1 MKRRLSRRSVLR
13 SAAGI
18 TVALP
23 FLEAMLPRGA
33 RGQEAT
39 PPLRFGIF
47 FSSNGVR
54 EDAWVPTG
62 GETDFVLNTELA
74 PLADHKSD
82 LIVLYGLDAQSSYMQ
97 EGNPHDLAMAHMLT
111 GMRMQGSTFG
121 RAGHVLDGTAGGPSI
136 DQAIAAE
143 IGGETK
149 LRSLELGVQSTIT
162 NLEPM
167 VTRMSYGGPGD
178 PRTPIDDPK
187 QVYTRLFGD
196 TLASQAEIETLL
208 KQRRSVLDGV
218 LAEFNAINAQLGYDD
233 RLKLER
239 HAAAI
244 RDLENQLGLGLT
256 PNANCVIP
264 ENPPEVVSEVYD
276 CVRDDRPAKCM
287 DGFADIGKA
296 QMDLFVL
303 ALSCDLTRVVSLQW
317 STAESQTVH
326 DQVPG
331 VTQEHH
337 LMSHDIATYASQM
350 SLVNTWYAEQFAYL
364 LTELKKIPEGDG
376 TLLDNLLLFWPNE
389 LSQAEVHDRKRLP
402 YVIAGSAQGQLTTGR
417 YLKYNGEPHNQLLT
431 SFLNLFGIP
440 ATGFGEP
447 DFPGTLAGL
456 V

>member
-1 MKRRLSRRSVLR
+1 
-13 SAAGI
+13 
-18 TVALP
+18 
-23 FLEAMLPRGA
+23 
-33 RGQEAT
+33 
-39 PPLRFGIF
+39 
-47 FSSNGVR
+47 
-54 EDAWVPTG
+54 
-62 GETDFVLNTELA
+62 
-74 PLADHKSD
+74 
-82 LIVLYGLDAQSSYMQ
+82 
-97 EGNPHDLAMAHMLT
+97 MAHMLT
-111 GMRMQGSTFG
+111 GMRFQGSTFG
-121 RAGHVLDGTAGGPSI
+121 RAGHVLDGTAGGPSV
-136 DQAIAAE
+136 DQAIAKE

-178 PRTPIDDPK
+178 PRTPLDDPA
-187 QVYTRLFGD
+187 QVFARLFGD
-196 TLASQAEIETLL
+196 TLASQAEIEALH

-218 LAEFNAINAQLGYDD
+218 LAEFNAVNAQLGYDD
-233 RLKLER
+233 RQKLER

-244 RDLENQLGLGLT
+244 RDIEHQLELGT
-256 PNANCVIP
+256 MPNANCVIP
-264 ENPPEVVSEVYD
+264 TAPPNVVSEVYD

-303 ALSCDLTRVVSLQW
+303 ALACDLTRVVSLQW

-326 DQVPG
+326 DQVAG

-337 LMSHDIATYASQM
+337 LMSHDITTYASQM
-350 SLVNTWYAEQFAYL
+350 SLVNTWYSEQFAYL
-364 LTELKKIPEGDG
+364 LSELKKIPEGDG

-402 YVIAGSAQGQLTTGR
+402 YVIAGGAGGQLTTGR
-417 YLKYNGEPHNQLLT
+417 YLKYNAEPHNQLLT
-431 SFLNLFGIP
+431 SFLNIMGIP
-440 ATGFGEP
+440 AAGFGEP

>member
-23 FLEAMLPRGA
+23 FLDAMLPRGA
-33 RGQEAT
+33 RGQTAT

-54 EDAWVPTG
+54 EENWVPTG
-62 GETDFVLNTELA
+62 GETDFVLSPELA
-74 PLADHKSD
+74 PLADHRDD
-82 LIVLYGLDAQSSYMQ
+82 LVVLYGLDAQSSYMQ
-97 EGNPHDLAMAHMLT
+97 DGNPHDLAMAHMLT
-111 GMRMQGSTFG
+111 GMRYQGSTFG
-121 RAGHVLDGTAGGPSI
+121 RAGHVLDGTAGGPSV
-136 DQAIAAE
+136 DQAIAKV
-143 IGGETK
+143 IGNDTK

-178 PRTPIDDPK
+178 PRTPLDDPK
-187 QVYTRLFGD
+187 QVFTRLFGD
-196 TLASQAEIETLL
+196 TLASQAEIEALH
-208 KQRRSVLDGV
+208 KQRKSVLDGV
-218 LAEFNAINAQLGYDD
+218 LAEFNSVNAQLGYDD
-233 RLKLER
+233 KQKLER

-244 RDLENQLGLGLT
+244 RDLEHQLEIGVLM
-256 PNANCVIP
+256 PSANCVIP
-264 ENPPEVVSEVYD
+264 AKPTIEIAPYD
-276 CVRDDRPAKCM
+276 CVRDDRPAKCV
-287 DGFADIGKA
+287 DGFAEIGKI

-303 ALSCDLTRVVSLQW
+303 ALACDLTRVVSLQW

-350 SLVNTWYAEQFAYL
+350 SLVNTWYSSQLAYL
-364 LTELKKIPEGDG
+364 LTELKKVPEGEG

-389 LSQAEVHDRKRLP
+389 LSQAEVHDRRRLP
-402 YVIAGSAQGQLTTGR
+402 YVLAGKAGGQLTTGR
-417 YLKYNGEPHNQLLT
+417 YLKYEGEAHNLLLA
-431 SFLNLFGIP
+431 SFLNMFGIP
-440 ATGFGEP
+440 STGFGEP
-447 DFPGTLAGL
+447 DFPGTLVGL